1 MEEQVL
7 GMQSMLATIVS
18 SVFLLLALMDKDELE
33 ECAFNNALK
42 ASSTMTI
49 IILLVYSLYSISL
62 GYKHVDI
69 NAMYY
74 TIELICILTLLLY
87 YIYLKGFNLKFK
99 IENKKF
105 INILTYSS
113 ITISSL
119 ATISMLFEFEIFEN
133 RIGFIRYDELIL
145 FVNVIFFTLII
156 PLLPKKKKLNLEEY
170 KKEKKEI
177 DKEFKTMYL
186 VYIVVMLLVVA
197 YITYKKMNII

>member
-7 GMQSMLATIVS
+7 GIQSMLATIVS

-42 ASSTMTI
+42 VSSTITI
-49 IILLVYSLYSISL
+49 ITLLVYSLYSISL
-62 GYKHVDI
+62 GRKHVDI

-74 TIELICILTLLLY
+74 TIELICISTVLLY
-87 YIYLKGFNLKFK
+87 YIYLKGFNFKFK
-99 IENKKF
+99 IKNKKF
-105 INILTYSS
+105 INILIYSS

-119 ATISMLFEFEIFEN
+119 ATISMLFEFGIFEN

-156 PLLPKKKKLNLEEY
+156 ALLPKKKKLNLQEY
-170 KKEKKEI
+170 KQEKKEI
-177 DKEFKTMYL
+177 DKEFKAMYL
-186 VYIVVMLLVVA
+186 IYIVVMLLVVA
-197 YITYKKMNII
+197 YITFKKMNII

>member
-42 ASSTMTI
+42 ASSTITI

-62 GYKHVDI
+62 GHKHVDI

-87 YIYLKGFNLKFK
+87 YIYMKGFNLKFK
-99 IENKKF
+99 IKNKKF